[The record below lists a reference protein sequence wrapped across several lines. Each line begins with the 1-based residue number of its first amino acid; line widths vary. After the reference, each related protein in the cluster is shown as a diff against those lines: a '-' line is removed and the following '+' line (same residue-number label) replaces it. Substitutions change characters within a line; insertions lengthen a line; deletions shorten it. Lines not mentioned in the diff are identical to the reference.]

1 MKNKLYM
8 NNKINTNNI
17 INFIE
22 NNCLFNG
29 KHIKLNNVQ
38 KRFISFVS
46 NNKKVSNLKYRGKI

>member
-1 MKNKLYM
+1 M

-29 KHIKLNNVQ
+29 KHIKLNNAQ
-38 KRFISFVS
+38 KRFVSFIS
-46 NNKKVSNLKYRGKI
+46 NNKKVSNLKYKERI